1 MTTIAYKDGV
11 LAADTAMCLGGVM
24 TGSVV
29 KIARRADGDMC
40 GSAGDAAYNAA
51 FTEWFLRGEEDAPP
65 TAKQEEGT
73 FDRGVIFRRTGKIDV
88 FEPRG
93 KFTVK
98 ASYFAIGSGKESA
111 LGAMFAG
118 ADAEMAVRAAI
129 LFDPHTDGE
138 ITVLKCGVY

>member
-1 MTTIAYKDGV
+1 MTTIAYRDGT
-11 LAADTAMCLGGVM
+11 LAADTAMCQGGVM
-24 TGSVV
+24 MGAVV

-51 FTEWFLRGEEDAPP
+51 FTQWFLGGETESPP
-65 TAKQEEGT
+65 QAKQEDGIL
-73 FDRGVIFRRTGKIDV
+73 DRGVIFRRTGKIEV

-93 KFTVK
+93 KFYVQ
-98 ASYFAIGSGKESA
+98 APYFAFGSGKEAA

-118 ADAEMAVRAAI
+118 ADAETAVRAAI
-129 LFDPHTDGE
+129 QFDPHTDGE

>member
-1 MTTIAYKDGV
+1 MTTIAYKDGA
-11 LAADTAMCLGGVM
+11 LAADTAMCQGGVM
-24 TGSVV
+24 MGAVV

-51 FTEWFLRGEEDAPP
+51 FRDWFLLGENGPAPE
-65 TAKQEEGT
+65 AKQEDNAI
-73 FDRGVIFRRTGKIDV
+73 DRGVIFRKSGKIEV

-93 KFTVK
+93 KFSVQ
-98 ASYFAIGSGKESA
+98 APYFALGSGKESA

-118 ADAEMAVRAAI
+118 ADAETAVRAAI
-129 LFDPHTDGE
+129 QFDPHTDGE